1 MSRPPVD
8 VAEIFQRYGPAYRE
22 THGASLSP
30 NQRRVMQA
38 IETCRT
44 AALGGHVEECDGC
57 GHRQIAYNSCRNRHC
72 PKCQSLAKAAWLE
85 ARQADLL
92 PVPYFHV
99 IFTLPPA
106 IQAIAYQNQAV
117 VYGLLFRAVAE
128 TLRSLAA
135 DPKHLGAEI
144 GFIALLHTWGQTL
157 QYHPHVHCL
166 VPGGGLAPDGQHW
179 ISCRPTFFLHVHVL
193 AARFR
198 RVFLDAL
205 QNAFAA
211 QRLQFF
217 GALAPLADRQAFTSY
232 LAPLREAKWIAY
244 AKPPFGSPQKVLDYL
259 GRYTHRVAIA
269 NHRLVK
275 LENDQV
281 SFHWRDYRHHGKRKL
296 MTLPAEE
303 FIRRFLLHVLP
314 TGFQR
319 IRHYG
324 LLANRSRQAK
334 LARCRQ
340 LLAVPLL
347 PIAVTV
353 PQDARTRCER
363 LLGRP
368 VNRCPRCQQGRL
380 VRVEVVPRS
389 RVSRTVPRLDSS

>member
-1 MSRPPVD
+1 M
-8 VAEIFQRYGPAYRE
+8 
-22 THGASLSP
+22 
-30 NQRRVMQA
+30 
-38 IETCRT
+38 
-44 AALGGHVEECDGC
+44 
-57 GHRQIAYNSCRNRHC
+57 
-72 PKCQSLAKAAWLE
+72 
-85 ARQADLL
+85 
-92 PVPYFHV
+92 
-99 IFTLPPA
+99 
-106 IQAIAYQNQAV
+106 
-117 VYGLLFRAVAE
+117 
-128 TLRSLAA
+128 
-135 DPKHLGAEI
+135 
-144 GFIALLHTWGQTL
+144 
-157 QYHPHVHCL
+157 HCL
-166 VPGGGLAPDGQHW
+166 VPGGGLAPDGQQW
-179 ISCRPTFFLHVHVL
+179 LSCRPDFFLHVHVL

-205 QNAFAA
+205 QAAFAA

-334 LARCRQ
+334 LARCRE

-347 PIAVTV
+347 PLAVAV